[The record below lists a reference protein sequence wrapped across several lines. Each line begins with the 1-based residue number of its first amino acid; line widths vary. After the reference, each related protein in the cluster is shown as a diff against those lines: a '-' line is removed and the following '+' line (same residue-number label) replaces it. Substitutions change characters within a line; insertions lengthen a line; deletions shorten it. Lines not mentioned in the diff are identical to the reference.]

1 MILINF
7 FAKAILL
14 TKCPEFIQQEVQ
26 RYRKQQTEYRRQI
39 LRAAEVLHE
48 DVEQGRSREHG
59 GTIGKIGSDQRPP
72 PGGAALEYIAMIPV
86 KGIEYADDPGKEI
99 RNQIVHPEPK
109 KQIVAAKPDGSIRNA
124 YDTELQELNDAI
136 HWFLM
141 AAIT

>member
-26 RYRKQQTEYRRQI
+26 RYREQQTEYRRQI

-48 DVEQGRSREHG
+48 DVEQGRAREHG
-59 GTIGKIGSDQRPP
+59 GAVGKIGPDQRPP
-72 PGGAALEYIAMIPV
+72 PGGAALEYVAMIPV

-99 RNQIVHPEPK
+99 RNQIVHPEPEE
-109 KQIVAAKPDGSIRNA
+109 QVVGAKPDGSIGNA
-124 YDTELQELNDAI
+124 YNAEFEELDDAF
-136 HWFLM
+136 H
-141 AAIT
+141 